1 MAANRVARAARML
14 VGCLVLGVAAG
25 FAIALLRP
33 RAASDYARAGRQPH
47 PALDEHVRAGVG

>member
-1 MAANRVARAARML
+1 MAASKVARGARML
-14 VGCLVLGVAAG
+14 LGCLAIGVAVG

-47 PALDEHVRAGVG
+47 PALDEHVRAGAG